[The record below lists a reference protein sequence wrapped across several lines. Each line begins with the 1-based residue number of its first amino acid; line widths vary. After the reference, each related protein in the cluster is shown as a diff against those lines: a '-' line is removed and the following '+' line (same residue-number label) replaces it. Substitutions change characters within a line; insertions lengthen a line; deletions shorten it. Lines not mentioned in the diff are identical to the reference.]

1 MSFHVSCEDIRIEV
15 MPGDATYLCCAGK
28 DVDGNWHP
36 NRLRLDDI
44 IGNSDG
50 WFIWG
55 GRDFT
60 HSAREIHLEH
70 GANGPHLTAE
80 LPMRDGGYR
89 ERQGIDLADKIRN
102 ENGRLIFLGP

>member
-1 MSFHVSCEDIRIEV
+1 MSSISL
-15 MPGDATYLCCAGK
+15 TSL
-28 DVDGNWHP
+28 
-36 NRLRLDDI
+36 
-44 IGNSDG
+44 G

-102 ENGRLIFLGP
+102 ENGRLIFLVSGQEYSLNHHHKARVLTA

>member
-50 WFIWG
+50 KS
-55 GRDFT
+55 R
-60 HSAREIHLEH
+60 
-70 GANGPHLTAE
+70 
-80 LPMRDGGYR
+80 LPVWLSSN
-89 ERQGIDLADKIRN
+89 IT
-102 ENGRLIFLGP
+102 LGPISYIVLGC

>member
-15 MPGDATYLCCAGK
+15 LPGDATYLCCAGK

-50 WFIWG
+50 KS
-55 GRDFT
+55 R
-60 HSAREIHLEH
+60 
-70 GANGPHLTAE
+70 
-80 LPMRDGGYR
+80 LPVWLSSDITLDPISYILYCPWSLLIRCQVYR
-89 ERQGIDLADKIRN
+89 
-102 ENGRLIFLGP
+102 